1 MHGARAVKGE
11 RMAQPVRWPS
21 RPQTDESPSE
31 SLNAGCPMLVL
42 AAAPHPIRSGKMLM
56 RCQLGWAIRDEL
68 DRARCR
74 AVNAVPD
81 CWQAHPE
88 RTPLVV
94 LPGAEQP
101 LDITDRATAD

>member
-1 MHGARAVKGE
+1 
-11 RMAQPVRWPS
+11 
-21 RPQTDESPSE
+21 
-31 SLNAGCPMLVL
+31 MLVL
-42 AAAPHPIRSGKMLM
+42 AAAAHPVHSERTLV
-56 RCQLGWAIRDEL
+56 RCQLGWALRDEL

-94 LPGAEQP
+94 LPAAERP
-101 LDITDRATAD
+101 LDITERASAD

>member
-1 MHGARAVKGE
+1 MS
-11 RMAQPVRWPS
+11 QPARWPA
-21 RPQTDESPSE
+21 RPLADETPSE
-31 SLNAGCPMLVL
+31 SLNAGCPMLVR
-42 AAAPHPIRSGKMLM
+42 AASPHPVRLDQTLM
-56 RCQLGWAIRDEL
+56 RCQLGWALRDEL

-94 LPGAEQP
+94 LPTVEP
-101 LDITDRATAD
+101 TLDSSDRTSAD

>member
-1 MHGARAVKGE
+1 MS
-11 RMAQPVRWPS
+11 QPARWPS
-21 RPQTDESPSE
+21 RPLVDETPSE
-31 SLNAGCPMLVL
+31 SLNAGCPMLVR
-42 AAAPHPIRSGKMLM
+42 AAASHPVRHEQTLM
-56 RCQLGWAIRDEL
+56 RCQLGWALRDEL

-94 LPGAEQP
+94 LPPAEP
-101 LDITDRATAD
+101 ALDTTERASAD